1 MLASGSLHSL
11 EKPSRK
17 FKRTVQLLGPQVSA
31 GRVSGDESRR
41 LYWLPEEKAKQGAL
55 SPSGSSGFS

>member
-1 MLASGSLHSL
+1 MLASDSLDSL
-11 EKPSRK
+11 EKTSRK
-17 FKRTVQLLGPQVSA
+17 FKWTVQLLSPQGSA

-41 LYWLPEEKAKQGAL
+41 LYWMPEEEARRGAL